1 MANESFDDDEERL
14 VRKAQR
20 IPTEGVRIIGAH
32 EAGELVGRPSDGPRW
47 ADAGNAVDDID
58 DFESSTDLDPDEYDE
73 LDVEEAAADVGYSGL
88 TNTDFGDVDFDDEGP
103 IDFDAG
109 AGDATQVHD
118 AVDPDHSFA
127 LPHYSDPPTGQVPKV
142 VIGEGSDARWADLAD
157 QPRWR
162 DTEHGFEEQGGF
174 ADLVSEEERAELTGE
189 HRALSLDFDDE
200 MVSPSP
206 AADDYPAL
214 DDFDEFDEPAAVV
227 PAAPPERRRI
237 RIGVDEP
244 PRRAAAAVADD
255 DLDEL
260 DAPVPPVSQGQRR
273 RRVAPG
279 STGPGS
285 AGSGAARPE
294 RRTARGADGGG
305 GQRNMPLAIGV
316 GVGLV
321 AVGAACFFAGA
332 LPTTILI
339 TVVLVLCAQEFY
351 DSLTHGGYHPA
362 GLIGIIAVAALALAP
377 LWETTFAYPVI
388 GGLTVMTSLAWF
400 TFVQPGGRT
409 VKNLGA
415 TLLGVA
421 YIGGL
426 GSFATLML
434 GQGRLVETDKTPNQG
449 IGVLIAAVMVTVCYD
464 VGAYFIGKQ
473 FGRTPLSATSPNKT
487 QEGLFGGVAVAVVL
501 PFLILWV
508 WDWDPVGVDAKTTIG
523 FTLICALMAPVGDLC
538 ESALKRDLGVKD
550 MGSLLP
556 GHGGV
561 LDRFDGLLFVLP
573 TAYFMAHLL
582 QLGNPQIF

>member
-1 MANESFDDDEERL
+1 MANESFDDEERL

-20 IPTEGVRIIGAH
+20 IPTEGVRIIGAK
-32 EAGELVGRPSDGPRW
+32 EAGELVGRPSEGPRW
-47 ADAGNAVDDID
+47 ADSSVGGDGE
-58 DFESSTDLDPDEYDE
+58 FEEPSELDPDDYDE
-73 LDVEEAAADVGYSGL
+73 LDVEEAAAAGYSGL
-88 TNTDFGDVDFDDEGP
+88 TNTDFGDVDFDDDGP
-103 IDFDAG
+103 IDFEEDL
-109 AGDATQVHD
+109 GDATRVHD
-118 AVDPDHSFA
+118 ALDPDHSFN
-127 LPHYSDPPTGQVPKV
+127 LPHYSDPPTGQVPRV
-142 VIGEGSDARWADLAD
+142 VIGEGSDARWAELAD

-162 DTEHGFEEQGGF
+162 DTEHGFDEQGGF
-174 ADLVSEEERAELTGE
+174 ADLVSEDERAELTGE

-200 MVSPSP
+200 DRVTP
-206 AADDYPAL
+206 ASSDDYPAL
-214 DDFDEFDEPAAVV
+214 DDFEDSEEPEATV
-227 PAAPPERRRI
+227 PAPPPERRRI

-244 PRRAAAAVADD
+244 PQRASAAASDD
-255 DLDEL
+255 DLDDL
-260 DAPVPPVSQGQRR
+260 DAPVPPVSQRPRR
-273 RRVAPG
+273 ERGAPG
-279 STGPGS
+279 SGG
-285 AGSGAARPE
+285 AAGAGGSG
-294 RRTARGADGGG
+294 RRTARGADSGG

-321 AVGAACFFAGA
+321 AVGAACFLAGA

-339 TVVLVLCAQEFY
+339 TVILALCAQEFY
-351 DSLTHGGYHPA
+351 DSLTHGGFHPA
-362 GLIGIIAVAALALAP
+362 GLIGIVAVAALALAP

-388 GGLTVMTSLAWF
+388 GALTVLTSLAWF

-421 YIGGL
+421 YVGGL

-501 PFLILWV
+501 PFLILWLSE
-508 WDWDPVGVDAKTTIG
+508 WDPVGVDAKTAIG

-582 QLGNPQIF
+582 QLGNPQVF